1 MSDALTELRKKY
13 FTEVPADPDG
23 PKVFHIFTRAPYE
36 APPEEAETEE
46 LPEGTVDVESL
57 KVVTGL
63 AEDFEEGLTRGIA
76 AITWNEADKVF
87 EAHVS
92 LPIGLSIADG
102 AARMLGS
109 LKVLERNLTDLCEGK
124 IEVLS
129 RIGSPTAAAFE
140 ATDAPVYIDMDAEDP
155 EPAE

>member
-1 MSDALTELRKKY
+1 MSDALNELRAKY
-13 FTEVPADPDG
+13 YTQVASDPDA
-23 PKVFHIFTRAPYE
+23 PKVFHIFTKAPYE

-46 LPEGTVDVESL
+46 ELPEGTVDEESL

-63 AEDFEEGLTRGIA
+63 VEDFEEGLTRGIA
-76 AITWNEADKVF
+76 AIVWNEVEKVF

-92 LPIGLSIADG
+92 LPIGLSVADG

-109 LKVLERNLTDLCEGK
+109 LKVLERNLTDICEGK

-140 ATDAPVYIDMDAEDP
+140 AHDQVVTIIEPPEDD
-155 EPAE
+155 E